1 MNIITQVTQETR
13 KKQDTRS
20 KEKSSNIC
28 NADDF
33 PYNSEINIDIKCGRC
48 YNKGVS

>member
-1 MNIITQVTQETR
+1 MNIITQEAR
-13 KKQDTRS
+13 KKA
-20 KEKSSNIC
+20 SNIC